1 MSGTCCSVW
10 AARGIKGAMRSM
22 TGYGRGTADG
32 DGWRAVV
39 EIRSVN
45 HRFTD
50 LKLRGVSLNPNVE
63 ERVSNMVRSKI
74 ERGAVTV
81 TLRVERAGITTGVRI
96 DEAAARR
103 AHFTLK
109 QLAGRLGL
117 SEEVSLELVCAQPGV
132 LVTIDEAAPDAA
144 EDERLAGCVIAAAE
158 EAVGQLVKMRETEGG
173 TLRDDLGNRLRLL
186 GGMVDKVSELTASA
200 PSDAQARLKD
210 RLERLLQS
218 ANADLDE
225 ARLAQEVAILAD
237 RLDVTEELVR
247 LRSHLEQLNA
257 LLDGASGA
265 VGRRLGFL
273 VQELGRELN
282 TVASKSQSADIARTI
297 VDAKAELEKVREQV
311 QNIE

>member
-1 MSGTCCSVW
+1 
-10 AARGIKGAMRSM
+10 MRSM
-22 TGYGRGTADG
+22 TGYGRGTADAE
-32 DGWRAVV
+32 GWRAVV

-50 LKLRGVSLNPNVE
+50 LKLRGVSLNPAVE
-63 ERVSNMVRSKI
+63 ERVSNMVRSKV

-81 TLRVERAGITTGVRI
+81 TMRVERAGLTASVRI

-103 AHFTLK
+103 AHSALH
-109 QLAGRLGL
+109 QLSTRLGL
-117 SEEVSLELVCAQPGV
+117 RGEVSLELVCAQPGV
-132 LVTIDEAAPDAA
+132 VVAA
-144 EDERLAGCVIAAAE
+144 EDTDDTSDDEGLATCVISAAE
-158 EAVGQLVKMRETEGG
+158 QAVVQLVTMRETEGG
-173 TLRDDLGNRLRLL
+173 ALRDDLRNRLRLL
-186 GGMVDKVSELTASA
+186 TQMVDNVGELTANA
-200 PSDAQARLKD
+200 PGDAQDRLRE

-218 ANADLDE
+218 TNTDLDE

-247 LRSHLEQLNA
+247 LRSHLEQLDT
-257 LLDGASGA
+257 LLGGASGA

-273 VQELGRELN
+273 VQEVGRELN

-297 VDAKAELEKVREQV
+297 VDAKAELEKIREQV